1 MPLDV
6 RFSPRRLGHLN
17 LFVRDVEKSAAFY
30 RDVCGFQ
37 EVFREEG
44 ISMVFMS
51 NGNTHHDLG
60 LMEITD
66 ATRIGRDGHVQVK
79 PGTGKTPGLNH
90 LGFEMETE
98 LGLVEAYRR
107 AKKHNLPISRTT
119 DHQIAH
125 SVYMSDCEG
134 HTLEFYSDVVDDW
147 KRVYAENQGA
157 LISGHWDIE
166 AVEPLRATKAPH
178 APDLYRNDHS
188 VLKAQKVAY
197 AGLPVKD
204 LARAVDYYSDV
215 VGLKTASVDD
225 QSKFA
230 VMHGS
235 AGGGCDVCLI
245 EASEFPAVRM
255 IFGGVH
261 LHDGKPIR
269 ESLEAL
275 KRQNVSAAIIGDEAA
290 ECIIV
295 LDPDGIP
302 LVYSTS
308 PSLDLMTRHGPSIVA
323 EVRRITSRRK
333 ANQAA

>member
-107 AKKHNLPISRTT
+107 AKSTISR
-119 DHQIAH
+119 
-125 SVYMSDCEG
+125 S
-134 HTLEFYSDVVDDW
+134 
-147 KRVYAENQGA
+147 
-157 LISGHWDIE
+157 
-166 AVEPLRATKAPH
+166 AVRPTIKSR
-178 APDLYRNDHS
+178 
-188 VLKAQKVAY
+188 
-197 AGLPVKD
+197 
-204 LARAVDYYSDV
+204 
-215 VGLKTASVDD
+215 TAS
-225 QSKFA
+225 
-230 VMHGS
+230 
-235 AGGGCDVCLI
+235 
-245 EASEFPAVRM
+245 
-255 IFGGVH
+255 
-261 LHDGKPIR
+261 
-269 ESLEAL
+269 
-275 KRQNVSAAIIGDEAA
+275 
-290 ECIIV
+290 
-295 LDPDGIP
+295 
-302 LVYSTS
+302 T
-308 PSLDLMTRHGPSIVA
+308 
-323 EVRRITSRRK
+323 
-333 ANQAA
+333 